1 VCSSGGAC
9 TARNGGAG
17 GAGGAGFVYV
27 VAW

>member
-1 VCSSGGAC
+1 VCSSSGAC